1 MTKDQMLK
9 TERANPGRGGFAKQ
23 FEYDNTKGNDVCA
36 DHAFM
41 VIKAHVE
48 PVARAAGV
56 KESMLPRE
64 LIHDLLWAT
73 GTHEKCPVVDKESLG
88 KRRRPESKPAASDEL
103 TETFMAVRPHIHKDS
118 FTYNFM
124 LTQMRQLMVLKEVEG
139 MDVLHTS

>member
-1 MTKDQMLK
+1 MLPFCCVLGCKGHGVHSVTKDQILK

-23 FEYDNTKGNDVCA
+23 FKYDNTKGNDVCA

-56 KESMLPRE
+56 QESMLPRE

-73 GTHEKCPVVDKESLG
+73 ATGTHDSRKVSG
-88 KRRRPESKPAASDEL
+88 SGQGATWQAAAPGE
-103 TETFMAVRPHIHKDS
+103 
-118 FTYNFM
+118 
-124 LTQMRQLMVLKEVEG
+124 
-139 MDVLHTS
+139 